1 MTWIN
6 KLKDPFSAWTHIL
19 GALLSVIA
27 LVILVC
33 RAALEATV
41 WHVVSFAIYGT
52 SLIALYTMSALYHSL
67 RVSQR
72 ATDILQQLDHA
83 MIYFL
88 IAGTYTPICLIV
100 LRGSWGWS
108 LFGINWGLAIAGIV
122 IKLVFRR
129 PPQAVV
135 VVLFTFYIIMGWL
148 ILVAWF
154 PLTRVLP
161 GGGIFWLVLGGV
173 FYTTG
178 TIFLNIKRL
187 KDIIGLDAHDLWH
200 LFVMAGSFCH
210 FWVMFKYILYL
221 T

>member
-1 MTWIN
+1 VYF

-27 LVILVC
+27 LVVLVC

-67 RVSQR
+67 HVSQR
-72 ATDILQQLDHA
+72 ATDILKQLDHA

-88 IAGTYTPICLIV
+88 IAGTYTPICLVV
-100 LRGSWGWS
+100 LRGGWGWS
-108 LFGINWGLAIAGIV
+108 LFGINWGLAITGIV
-122 IKLVFRR
+122 LKLILRR
-129 PPQAVV
+129 PPRSV
-135 VVLFTFYIIMGWL
+135 VVLLFIFYIIMGWL

-154 PLTRVLP
+154 PLIRVLP

-178 TIFLNIKRL
+178 TIFLNNKHL
-187 KDIIGLDAHDLWH
+187 KDIVGLDAHDLWH
-200 LFVMAGSFCH
+200 LFVMAGSCCH

-221 T
+221 N